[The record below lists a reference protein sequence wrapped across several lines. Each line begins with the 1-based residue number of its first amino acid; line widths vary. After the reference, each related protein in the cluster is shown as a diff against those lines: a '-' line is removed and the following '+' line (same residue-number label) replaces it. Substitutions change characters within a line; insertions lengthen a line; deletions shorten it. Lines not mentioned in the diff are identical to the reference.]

1 VFANCQMGGMS
12 LGFPD
17 VCNTP
22 VLGVPVPIPYPNI
35 STNPMGIP
43 PVPNILFGGAP
54 AQNLLTEV
62 PLTQGDDAG
71 LEGGILCGMDMGPA
85 RCIDGAFTVLVG
97 GMPATRLTSVTLQN
111 EINAPGVC
119 LVPAQLTV
127 LLLAP

>member
-1 VFANCQMGGMS
+1 MFANCQMGGMS

-17 VCNTP
+17 VCKTP
-22 VLGVPVPIPYPNI
+22 VLGVPIPIPYPNI
-35 STNPMGIP
+35 ATNPMGIM

-62 PLTQGDDAG
+62 PLTQGDDVG
-71 LEGGILCGMDMGPA
+71 VEGGVISQILMGPSM
-85 RCIDGAFTVLVG
+85 CLDGSFTVLVG
-97 GMPATRLTSVTLQN
+97 GLPGTRLTSSTLQN
-111 EINAPGVC
+111 EINAPGIC